1 MLDQIRPVSHMA
13 EDLELFVIK
22 LEELIGY
29 INTDNVDDAVA
40 LIIWA
45 KNKIEP
51 MKAMSQVLAMY
62 NRLTMIQNLLEEKPV
77 NEMELAK
84 MIRGSVEEEL
94 DEFSKLSSN
103 LAEKYCFD
111 DDAKLTEIKEDG
123 KHIGFQ
129 FRFLN
134 SNYTAQPISALQS
147 IELTVN
153 NHEVEPENIYII
165 LRGQQIRAI
174 DAPSIH
180 ELWWNHGERILIYID
195 KPLYWFGF
203 NQTDYEVKMNMKAR
217 TIINYGIPD
226 GLLKTV
232 ITKKMGVN

>member
-1 MLDQIRPVSHMA
+1 MLDQIRPVKHMA
-13 EDLELFVIK
+13 EDLELYYTK

-29 INTDNVDDAVA
+29 INTDNTGEAID
-40 LIIWA
+40 LITWS
-45 KNKIEP
+45 KNKLEP

-62 NRLTMIQNLLEEKPV
+62 NRLIMLQNLIEEKPV

-84 MIRGSVEEEL
+84 MIRGAVEEEL

-111 DDAKLTEIKEDG
+111 DNAKLTEIKDDG

-129 FRFLN
+129 FQFLN

-153 NHEVEPENIYII
+153 SHEVEPEDIFII
-165 LRGQQIRAI
+165 IRGQRIRAI

-203 NQTDYEVKMNMKAR
+203 NQTEYEVKMNMKAR

-226 GLLKTV
+226 GLLKTI
-232 ITKKMGVN
+232 ITKKMEVI

>member
-1 MLDQIRPVSHMA
+1 MA

-232 ITKKMGVN
+232 ITRKMGVN